1 MLLTDWS
8 VSQANPPPN
17 QSQLQRLI
25 TPGHYRLPAATKA
38 LPGASLIIVN
48 TSSFAI
54 ELPELLIARLKRRDL
69 DAFEQVYRSFN
80 RPVYT
85 LALRLL
91 GNETE
96 AFDLLQD
103 SFLKVFEQIAQY
115 RSEAPFW
122 SWLRSIVVNAALMR
136 LRGRRPLDE
145 LDSLMLEHMADS
157 GPDPFDAVSGQ
168 DLKRAMAQ
176 LPALSRAVLWLYHV
190 EGYTHE
196 EIAVAFERTV
206 SFSKS
211 QVARAS
217 ARLRSLLN
225 QEDAQWNP
233 ASIPA

>member
-1 MLLTDWS
+1 MS
-8 VSQANPPPN
+8 
-17 QSQLQRLI
+17 
-25 TPGHYRLPAATKA
+25 
-38 LPGASLIIVN
+38 

-54 ELPELLIARLKRRDL
+54 DVPDLLIARMKRRDL
-69 DAFEQVYRSFN
+69 EAFEQVYRLFD

-96 AFDLLQD
+96 AYDLLQD
-103 SFLKVFEQIAQY
+103 SFLKLFEQVSQY

-122 SWLRSIVVNAALMR
+122 SWLRRIVVNTALMR
-136 LRGRRPLDE
+136 LRGRRPMDE
-145 LDSLMLEHMADS
+145 LDSLMLDHLSDS
-157 GPDPFDAVSGQ
+157 GPDPVDSVSAQ
-168 DLKRAMAQ
+168 DLKRALGQ

-196 EIAVAFERTV
+196 EIADAFERTV

-217 ARLRSLLN
+217 ARLRTLLN
-225 QEDAQWNP
+225 QEDEQWNP

>member
-1 MLLTDWS
+1 M
-8 VSQANPPPN
+8 
-17 QSQLQRLI
+17 
-25 TPGHYRLPAATKA
+25 
-38 LPGASLIIVN
+38 
-48 TSSFAI
+48 
-54 ELPELLIARLKRRDL
+54 KRRDL
-69 DAFEQVYRSFN
+69 EAFEQVYRLFD

-96 AFDLLQD
+96 AYDLLQD
-103 SFLKVFEQIAQY
+103 SFLKLFEQVSQY

-122 SWLRSIVVNAALMR
+122 SWLRRIVVNTALMR
-136 LRGRRPLDE
+136 LRGRRPMDE
-145 LDSLMLEHMADS
+145 LDSLMLDHLSDS
-157 GPDPFDAVSGQ
+157 GPDPVDSVSAQ
-168 DLKRAMAQ
+168 DLKRALGQ

-196 EIAVAFERTV
+196 ESADAFERTV

-217 ARLRSLLN
+217 ARLRTLLN
-225 QEDAQWNP
+225 QEDEQWNP

>member
-1 MLLTDWS
+1 M
-8 VSQANPPPN
+8 
-17 QSQLQRLI
+17 
-25 TPGHYRLPAATKA
+25 
-38 LPGASLIIVN
+38 GASYGTVS

-54 ELPELLIARLKRRDL
+54 DVPDLLIARMKRRDL
-69 DAFEQVYRSFN
+69 EAFEQVYRLFD

-96 AFDLLQD
+96 AYDLLQD
-103 SFLKVFEQIAQY
+103 SFLKLFEQVGQY
-115 RSEAPFW
+115 RNEAPFW
-122 SWLRSIVVNAALMR
+122 SWMRRIVVNTALMR
-136 LRGRRPLDE
+136 LRGRRPMDE
-145 LDSLMLEHMADS
+145 LDSLMLDHLADN
-157 GPDPFDAVSGQ
+157 GPDPVDSVSAQ
-168 DLKRAMAQ
+168 DLKRAMGQ

-196 EIAVAFERTV
+196 EIAEAFERTV

-217 ARLRSLLN
+217 ARLRTLLN

>member
-1 MLLTDWS
+1 MS
-8 VSQANPPPN
+8 
-17 QSQLQRLI
+17 
-25 TPGHYRLPAATKA
+25 
-38 LPGASLIIVN
+38 

-54 ELPELLIARLKRRDL
+54 DVPDLLIARMKRRDL
-69 DAFEQVYRSFN
+69 EAFEQVYRLFD

-96 AFDLLQD
+96 AYDLLQD
-103 SFLKVFEQIAQY
+103 SFLKLFEQVGQY

-122 SWLRSIVVNAALMR
+122 SWLRRIVVNTALMR
-136 LRGRRPLDE
+136 LRGRRPMDE
-145 LDSLMLEHMADS
+145 LDSLMLDQLS
-157 GPDPFDAVSGQ
+157 DNGPDPMDSVSGQ
-168 DLKRAMAQ
+168 DLKRAMGQ

-196 EIAVAFERTV
+196 EIADAFERTV

-217 ARLRSLLN
+217 ARLRMLLN

>member
-1 MLLTDWS
+1 M
-8 VSQANPPPN
+8 
-17 QSQLQRLI
+17 R
-25 TPGHYRLPAATKA
+25 
-38 LPGASLIIVN
+38 ASLSIVN

-54 ELPELLIARLKRRDL
+54 EIPELLIARLKRRDL
-69 DAFEQVYRSFN
+69 EAFEEVYRMFN

-91 GNETE
+91 AHEAE

-103 SFLKVFEQIAQY
+103 SFLKAFEQIAQY

-122 SWLRSIVVNAALMR
+122 AWLRRIVVNAALMR

-145 LDSLMLEHMADS
+145 LDSLMLEHTADG
-157 GPDPFDAVSGQ
+157 GPDPLDVVSAH
-168 DLKRAMAQ
+168 DLKRALGR

-196 EIAVAFERTV
+196 EIAQAFDRTV

-211 QVARAS
+211 QVARGGV
-217 ARLRSLLN
+217 RLRALLD
-225 QEDAQWNP
+225 QEDGQWNP
-233 ASIPA
+233 RAIPC

>member
-1 MLLTDWS
+1 M
-8 VSQANPPPN
+8 
-17 QSQLQRLI
+17 
-25 TPGHYRLPAATKA
+25 
-38 LPGASLIIVN
+38 N

-54 ELPELLIARLKRRDL
+54 DVPELLIARMKRRDL
-69 DAFEQVYRSFN
+69 EAFEQVYRLFD

-91 GNETE
+91 GHETE
-96 AFDLLQD
+96 AYDLLQD
-103 SFLKVFEQIAQY
+103 SFLKLFEQIEQY

-122 SWLRSIVVNAALMR
+122 SWLRRIVVNTALMR
-136 LRGRRPLDE
+136 LRGRRPMDE
-145 LDSLMLEHMADS
+145 LDSLMLEHTAAS
-157 GPDPFDAVSGQ
+157 GPDPFDSVSSQ
-168 DLKRAMAQ
+168 DLKRAMGQ

-196 EIAVAFERTV
+196 EIAEAFERTV

-211 QVARAS
+211 QVARAG

-233 ASIPA
+233 ATMPA

>member
-1 MLLTDWS
+1 M
-8 VSQANPPPN
+8 
-17 QSQLQRLI
+17 
-25 TPGHYRLPAATKA
+25 
-38 LPGASLIIVN
+38 GASYGPVS

-54 ELPELLIARLKRRDL
+54 DVPDLLIARMKRRDL
-69 DAFEQVYRSFN
+69 EAFEQVYRLFD

-96 AFDLLQD
+96 AYDLLQD
-103 SFLKVFEQIAQY
+103 SFLKLFEQVGQY

-122 SWLRSIVVNAALMR
+122 SWLRRIVVNTALMR

-145 LDSLMLEHMADS
+145 LDSLMLDQLS
-157 GPDPFDAVSGQ
+157 DNGPDPMDSVSAQ
-168 DLKRAMAQ
+168 DLKRAMGQ

-196 EIAVAFERTV
+196 EIADAFERTV

-217 ARLRSLLN
+217 ARLRMLLK
-225 QEDAQWNP
+225 QEDASWNP

>member
-1 MLLTDWS
+1 MN
-8 VSQANPPPN
+8 A
-17 QSQLQRLI
+17 
-25 TPGHYRLPAATKA
+25 
-38 LPGASLIIVN
+38 
-48 TSSFAI
+48 SSFAI
-54 ELPELLIARLKRRDL
+54 EIPDLLIARMKRRDL
-69 DAFEQVYRSFN
+69 EAFEQVYRAFN

-96 AFDLLQD
+96 AYDLMQD
-103 SFLKVFEQIAQY
+103 CFLKVFEQISQY

-122 SWLRSIVVNAALMR
+122 AWLRSVAVNLALMR

-145 LDSLMLEHMADS
+145 LDGAVLDTHLDPA
-157 GPDPFDAVSGQ
+157 PDPLSAVSAH
-168 DLKRAMAQ
+168 DLKKALAK

-196 EIAVAFERTV
+196 EIARSFDRTV

-217 ARLRSLLN
+217 ARLRDLLN
-225 QEDAQWNP
+225 EEEGSWNP
-233 ASIPA
+233 ATMPC

>member
-1 MLLTDWS
+1 
-8 VSQANPPPN
+8 VS
-17 QSQLQRLI
+17 
-25 TPGHYRLPAATKA
+25 
-38 LPGASLIIVN
+38 

-54 ELPELLIARLKRRDL
+54 DVPDLLIARMKRRDL
-69 DAFEQVYRSFN
+69 EAFEQVYRLFD

-96 AFDLLQD
+96 AYDLLQD
-103 SFLKVFEQIAQY
+103 SFLKLFEQVSQY

-122 SWLRSIVVNAALMR
+122 SWLRRIVVNTALMR
-136 LRGRRPLDE
+136 LRGRRPMDE
-145 LDSLMLEHMADS
+145 LDSLMLDHLSDS
-157 GPDPFDAVSGQ
+157 GPDPVDSVSAQ
-168 DLKRAMAQ
+168 DLKRALGQ

-196 EIAVAFERTV
+196 EIADAFERTV

-217 ARLRSLLN
+217 ARLRTLLN
-225 QEDAQWNP
+225 QEDEQWNP